1 MSPTDRRAKPRTSS
15 TDARARLVEAVIQ
28 LADTTPL
35 PDLTARRIAAEVGMD
50 PNVIFRNFESLENLF
65 VAVLRH
71 LEETTVDVLASSDVM
86 GLLPIR
92 EVFLWIKF
100 SSWLSL
106 TGTDPALLEADP
118 DLLNALRDLTV
129 RHLNINPQMSGRA
142 KSAAVVIA
150 FSYMQA
156 QVLFTPTQPQLFTD
170 EAMRDSSDLLVAFID
185 QLGGQADTLA

>member
-170 EAMRDSSDLLVAFID
+170 EAMRDSFDLLVAFID
-185 QLGGQADTLA
+185 QLGKQADTLA

>member
-170 EAMRDSSDLLVAFID
+170 EAMRDSFDLLVAFID
-185 QLGGQADTLA
+185 QLGRQADTLA

>member
-129 RHLNINPQMSGRA
+129 RHLNINPEMSDRA

-170 EAMRDSSDLLVAFID
+170 EAMRDSFDLLVAFID
-185 QLGGQADTLA
+185 QLGRQADTLA

>member
-15 TDARARLVEAVIQ
+15 TDARARLVETVIQ

-170 EAMRDSSDLLVAFID
+170 EAMRDSFDLLVAFID
-185 QLGGQADTLA
+185 QLGRQADTLA